1 MHGETKGG
9 QLTMFTS
16 RMGNR
21 STPWVKWLGVAFAAL
36 FVPAFLLMAYRQN
49 PVLSHDV
56 AEMFSVVVAC
66 GVFMLT
72 WNARDFI
79 DNRYFIFLGSAY
91 LFVGGIDYLHS
102 LTFAGVFSPE
112 RHSSSIELWFA
123 SRFLQSFALLAAPLF
138 VSRKTRPVTFL
149 AGFSAAA
156 LALLG
161 MVYYDILPDYYVPGK
176 GLTASKYLSDY
187 IIAGMQILSIGTL
200 WLVRD
205 RFDREV
211 FRLLVVSIVF
221 SITSVL
227 SSALY
232 TDAFVYNSV
241 VGHSLQVVSFYL
253 VYRAVIETGLVRPY
267 GLLFRNLKKSEEET
281 RAARECLEMR
291 VVERTAEL
299 REVNARLEGELS
311 ERLRSEEALRESE
324 ERFRTLVENAL
335 VGTMI
340 AHEGRIVSWNKE
352 LERILGPISE
362 GAEFSSL
369 GKIHPEDNR
378 KFQQLCD
385 IVQNRG
391 SFRRGMEL
399 RFFVP
404 AARKGRYDQRWIHCL
419 AVPIDFRG
427 KQSTL
432 VNIVDITRIKELEQ
446 ILSFRE
452 KFASVGQVS
461 TGIAHE
467 IRNPL
472 SGININ
478 ISTLALLCLRAEGM
492 DPEDQK
498 KIQVIIEQA
507 RASSEKISSVIT
519 RIMEISRPVPP
530 RMERIDIHHVVRDA
544 IAELNIGDRMC
555 RVEVLEHLFPEPL
568 HVFADRD
575 LLDQV
580 LRNLVTNALQA
591 METVDRPGRLT
602 VSVTREEDQAVLRV
616 ADTGPGVPVHLREKI
631 FEPFYT
637 TREEGYG
644 IGLSFCRQIVSNH
657 GGRLSVDSAD
667 GGGAEFRIELPLKAE
682 RRPP

>member
-1 MHGETKGG
+1 
-9 QLTMFTS
+9 
-16 RMGNR
+16 MGNR

-36 FVPAFLLMAYRQN
+36 FVPAFLLMAYRLN

-281 RAARECLEMR
+281 RAAREWLEMR

-340 AHEGRIVSWNKE
+340 AHEGRIVSWNNE

-378 KFQQLCD
+378 KFQRLCD

-432 VNIVDITRIKELEQ
+432 VNIVDITRIKELEL

-544 IAELNIGDRMC
+544 IAELNIGDRTC